1 MNYSSP
7 GSSVRGISHGILKNT
22 EMDCHSLLQGIFL
35 TQGSNLHL
43 LHWQVGSLPSESP
56 GKPKTSLVK
65 CKLQSLH
72 SGSMDVHCTI
82 LSALL
87 YVENFHNKMFWVER
101 GSVIKDV

>member
-1 MNYSSP
+1 MLFRSAD
-7 GSSVRGISHGILKNT
+7 KNT
-22 EMDCHSLLQGIFL
+22 GEGRYFLFQGIFP
-35 TQGSNLHL
+35 TQGSNLGL

-72 SGSMDVHCTI
+72 SGSMDGHCTI
-82 LSALL
+82 LSTFL